1 MAFMVRPSWNSFFL
15 ATQGPM
21 KITLLPGSLSFK
33 YLAII
38 AMGERLCEIL
48 STSLGNCLWIYDTK
62 AGQHELVRK
71 PFSASSCASLQATMS
86 APSAAS
92 TTL

>member
-1 MAFMVRPSWNSFFL
+1 
-15 ATQGPM
+15 M

-33 YLAII
+33 YLAIV

-62 AGQHELVRK
+62 AGQQELVRK
-71 PFSASSCASLQATMS
+71 PFSASSCASLAGDHVRAQRGLHHVVEAQA
-86 APSAAS
+86 
-92 TTL
+92 L